1 MTFFF
6 GITPNIALSIFIS
19 KLMFLSS
26 GAREDTWEPLG
37 HQGYQTSQSERKSTL
52 NTHWK
57 DWCWSWSSNI
67 LATWCKQMTH
77 WKRPWCWE
85 RLKAGGEG
93 DNKGWDGWIVS
104 LIQWHELGQTLGYG
118 EGQEGLACCSPW
130 GHKESDTTERVNDN
144 NRDVHVYSVALALVV
159 SNSLQPHGL

>member
-1 MTFFF
+1 MLL
-6 GITPNIALSIFIS
+6 NCSS
-19 KLMFLSS
+19 KDSWEFL
-26 GAREDTWEPLG
+26 GP
-37 HQGYQTSQSERKSTL
+37 QGDLTSRSERKSTL

-104 LIQWHELGQTLGYG
+104 LIQWHELGQTLRYG

-130 GHKESDTTERVNDN
+130 GSQRVGHNLVTEQQELGYGHCPGPSWLLSCRWILILITGQVSSCPKWVW
-144 NRDVHVYSVALALVV
+144 VHI
-159 SNSLQPHGL
+159 